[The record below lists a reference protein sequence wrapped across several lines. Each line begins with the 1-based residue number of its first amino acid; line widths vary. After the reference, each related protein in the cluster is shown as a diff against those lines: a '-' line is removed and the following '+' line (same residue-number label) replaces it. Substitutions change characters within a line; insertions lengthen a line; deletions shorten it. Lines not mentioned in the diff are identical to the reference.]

1 MSTKNKSV
9 AAQALLEM
17 DSITSA
23 IKEESKKSIKNLLKE
38 SVAQALRESCENE
51 EDDDDKPE
59 IYNEND
65 ADDKK
70 ENDSADNAKSD
81 VDENGNEDMNGNEP
95 QEPTDIPQDGQEGV
109 EPQEAPMGDEN
120 GAVDDMASVNPAD
133 NGEGIDGAE
142 DYSQYQSGDDTYDLT
157 GENDLDKVVKV
168 YKLLSNDD
176 NVAVVKD
183 GNTINLKDNQAGTE
197 YVINIGD
204 DGEDSPEAQSIGGEE
219 TTDPSLN
226 ESQIAGFDDDDDDY
240 NIDYDDNLDDSNIPT
255 DNDSDINDKI
265 AQLQAQLDALKN
277 SQEDNNNVFENKR
290 PMKGNKETVV
300 EVDLGY
306 TDNYQDKDP
315 IAGLSNNEPSKSGK
329 SWHKGVPT
337 GTSKPWAGETKSKG
351 DPFKKTEKVEGSV
364 NEEETPLIDGA
375 EEPVEEAT
383 NVGGAVQQRTSSKS
397 HIPTGRKEYGPNVKR
412 HVSAGANYD
421 EVVAENK
428 NLKGQV
434 KKLSEA
440 IIAIKN
446 NLEEA
451 YVTNKNISN
460 ITKLFLEN
468 ATSQSEKHE
477 IVNRFEK
484 VKTVK
489 ESQALF
495 ESINSELKKT
505 NKSANINDNS
515 MSVAK
520 DSKTI
525 NENKS
530 YKSDDLIKTIDLINR
545 VMKY

>member
-38 SVAQALRESCENE
+38 SVAQALRESCE

-120 GAVDDMASVNPAD
+120 GAIDDMASVHPAD
-133 NGEGIDGAE
+133 NGEETDRAE

-157 GENDLDKVVKV
+157 GENDFEKVVKV

-176 NVAVVKD
+176 SIVTVKD
-183 GNTINLKDNQAGTE
+183 GNTINLKDNEAGTE

-204 DGEDSPEAQSIGGEE
+204 DGEDSPKAQSIDGEE
-219 TTDPSLN
+219 TADQSLN

-240 NIDYDDNLDDSNIPT
+240 NIDYDDMEYPDTS
-255 DNDSDINDKI
+255 NDSDINDKI
-265 AQLQAQLDALKN
+265 AQLQAKLDALKN
-277 SQEDNNNVFENKR
+277 RQGDNNNVFENKK

-364 NEEETPLIDGA
+364 NEEETPLVDGA

-397 HIPTGRKEYGPNVKR
+397 HIPTGRKEHGPNVKR

-440 IIAIKN
+440 IVAIKK

-505 NKSANINDNS
+505 NKSANINENS

-520 DSKTI
+520 DSKAI

>member
-9 AAQALLEM
+9 ATQALLEM

-51 EDDDDKPE
+51 EDEDKPE

-70 ENDSADNAKSD
+70 ENDSADDAKSD
-81 VDENGNEDMNGNEP
+81 VDENGNEDVNGNEP
-95 QEPTDIPQDGQEGV
+95 QEPTDIPQDGQEGM
-109 EPQEAPMGDEN
+109 EPQEAPMDGEN
-120 GAVDDMASVNPAD
+120 GAIDDTASVEPTD
-133 NGEGIDGAE
+133 NGEGNDGA
-142 DYSQYQSGDDTYDLT
+142 DDFSQYQVGDNTYDLT
-157 GENDLDKVVKV
+157 GENDLDKIVKV
-168 YKLLSNDD
+168 YKLLSDDD
-176 NVAVVKD
+176 NVVVTKD
-183 GNTINLKDNQAGTE
+183 GDTINLKDNQAGTE
-197 YVINIGD
+197 YVIDFGEK
-204 DGEDSPEAQSIGGEE
+204 GEDAPEAQSINGEDN
-219 TTDPSLN
+219 TDPTLN

-240 NIDYDDNLDDSNIPT
+240 NIDYDDENMDDMNVPSN
-255 DNDSDINDKI
+255 NSDINDKI
-265 AQLQAQLDALKN
+265 AQLQAQLDALKD
-277 SQEDNNNVFENKR
+277 SQNNNNNVFENKR

-337 GTSKPWAGETKSKG
+337 GTSKPWAGETKTKG

-364 NEEETPLIDGA
+364 NEEESPIVDGT

-397 HIPTGRKEYGPNVKR
+397 HIPTGRKEHGPNVKR

-428 NLKGQV
+428 NLKEQV

-440 IIAIKN
+440 IVAIKN
-446 NLEEA
+446 NLNEA
-451 YVTNKNISN
+451 YLTNKNISN

-468 ATSQSEKHE
+468 STSQSEKHE
-477 IVNRFEK
+477 IVNRFSK
-484 VKTVK
+484 VKSVK

-495 ESINSELKKT
+495 ESINSVLKKN
-505 NKSANINDNS
+505 NKTININENS
-515 MSVAK
+515 MTTVN
-520 DSKTI
+520 DSKAI

>member
-51 EDDDDKPE
+51 EEDEDKPE

-70 ENDSADNAKSD
+70 ENDSAEGAKSD

-95 QEPTDIPQDGQEGV
+95 QEPTDIPQDGQEGM
-109 EPQEAPMGDEN
+109 EPQEAPMDGEN
-120 GAVDDMASVNPAD
+120 GAVDDTASMEPTD
-133 NGEGIDGAE
+133 NGEGIDGAD
-142 DYSQYQSGDDTYDLT
+142 DYSQYQVGDNTYDLT
-157 GENDLDKVVKV
+157 GENDLNTVMKV
-168 YKLLSNDD
+168 YKLLNNDD
-176 NVAVVKD
+176 DVVVTKD

-197 YVINIGD
+197 YMFDFGGEGD
-204 DGEDSPEAQSIGGEE
+204 DAPEAQPISDEE

-240 NIDYDDNLDDSNIPT
+240 NIDYDDENMDDINVPS
-255 DNDSDINDKI
+255 DNSDINDKI
-265 AQLQAQLDALKN
+265 AQLQAQLDALKD
-277 SQEDNNNVFENKR
+277 SQSNNNNVFENKK
-290 PMKGNKETVV
+290 PMKENKEQVV

-337 GTSKPWAGETKSKG
+337 GTSKPWAGETKTKG

-364 NEEETPLIDGA
+364 NEEETPLVDGT

-397 HIPTGRKEYGPNVKR
+397 HIPTGRKEHGPNVKR

-440 IIAIKN
+440 IVAIKN
-446 NLEEA
+446 NLNEA
-451 YVTNKNISN
+451 YLTNKNISN

-468 ATSQSEKHE
+468 STSQSEKHE
-477 IVNRFEK
+477 IVNRFSK

-495 ESINSELKKT
+495 ESINSELKKN
-505 NKSANINDNS
+505 NKSININENS
-515 MSVAK
+515 MTTVN
-520 DSKTI
+520 DSKAI